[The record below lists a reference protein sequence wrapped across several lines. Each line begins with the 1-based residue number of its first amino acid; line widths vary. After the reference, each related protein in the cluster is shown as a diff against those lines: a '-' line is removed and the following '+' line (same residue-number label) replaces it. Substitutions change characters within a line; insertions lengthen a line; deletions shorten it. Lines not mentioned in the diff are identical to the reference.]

1 MELTQERIDEMMKH
15 AAEVGKGNRERL
27 GYSNDNFVPV
37 AVIVGPHCE
46 EAVMSIR
53 HRNNDEKRIKMAA
66 LSAAA
71 KDAGAIA
78 ILMVNDARW
87 AHADKFGEY
96 FHLPPIE
103 EIGVEKWGR
112 EYLSILNGVYGGS
125 LGNCPREVWEEALC
139 VSIKG
144 PAVEPQ
150 MLFLR
155 YEKGPGDTVKWLDGA
170 DTIADKDA
178 VAVKINILPDW
189 WDEPTG
195 RPA

>member
-1 MELTQERIDEMMKH
+1 
-15 AAEVGKGNRERL
+15 
-27 GYSNDNFVPV
+27 
-37 AVIVGPHCE
+37 
-46 EAVMSIR
+46 MSIR

-112 EYLSILNGVYGGS
+112 EYLSIINGVYGGS

-139 VSIKG
+139 VSIKECSRRATDAL
-144 PAVEPQ
+144 PA
-150 MLFLR
+150 LR
-155 YEKGPGDTVKWLDGA
+155 KRPGRHRE
-170 DTIADKDA
+170 
-178 VAVKINILPDW
+178 VAGW
-189 WDEPTG
+189 
-195 RPA
+195 R